1 MTRTLHGSRAARWK
15 EAGRIAFLT
24 ALSLIMFFPIFW
36 MVLSSVKAP
45 SEVINR
51 SVFLPST
58 LYWENYVVA
67 FNAAPFGRYFINSF
81 TMAALTVMAQVIT
94 GSLAGF
100 GFAKMRFR
108 LNKPLFLLFLCSMM
122 IPSEATII
130 SNYLT
135 ISAMGLLDTY
145 LSVIITSFVSVFAVF
160 LFRQFYMSIDNALL
174 EAARIDG
181 AGEMRIYL
189 SIILPLS
196 KSAMATVAII
206 GFIGSW
212 NSYLWPLIIVNSAEL
227 RTVQTGLRTLMLSD
241 FGEDWGAIM
250 AAASMTTLPVVILF
264 ICLQRYFVQ
273 GITRVG
279 LK

>member
-45 SEVINR
+45 SEVIKR
-51 SVFLPST
+51 SVFWPST

-145 LSVIITSFVSVFAVF
+145 LSVIITFFVSVFAVF

-241 FGEDWGAIM
+241 FGEDWGAII
-250 AAASMTTLPVVILF
+250 AAASMNTLPVVILF

>member
-45 SEVINR
+45 SEVIKR
-51 SVFLPST
+51 SVFWPCS

>member
-15 EAGRIAFLT
+15 EAERIAFLT

-45 SEVINR
+45 SEVIKR
-51 SVFLPST
+51 SVFWPST

>member
-1 MTRTLHGSRAARWK
+1 
-15 EAGRIAFLT
+15 
-24 ALSLIMFFPIFW
+24 
-36 MVLSSVKAP
+36 
-45 SEVINR
+45 
-51 SVFLPST
+51 
-58 LYWENYVVA
+58 
-67 FNAAPFGRYFINSF
+67 
-81 TMAALTVMAQVIT
+81 
-94 GSLAGF
+94 
-100 GFAKMRFR
+100 
-108 LNKPLFLLFLCSMM
+108 
-122 IPSEATII
+122 
-130 SNYLT
+130 
-135 ISAMGLLDTY
+135 
-145 LSVIITSFVSVFAVF
+145 
-160 LFRQFYMSIDNALL
+160 MSIDNALL

>member
-45 SEVINR
+45 SAVIKR
-51 SVFLPST
+51 SVFWPCT

>member
-45 SEVINR
+45 SEVIKR
-51 SVFLPST
+51 SVFWPST

-108 LNKPLFLLFLCSMM
+108 LNKPLFLLLLCSMM

>member
-15 EAGRIAFLT
+15 EAERIAFLT

-45 SEVINR
+45 SEVIKR
-51 SVFLPST
+51 SVFWPST

-145 LSVIITSFVSVFAVF
+145 LSVIITSFVSVS
-160 LFRQFYMSIDNALL
+160 RCSC
-174 EAARIDG
+174 
-181 AGEMRIYL
+181 
-189 SIILPLS
+189 S
-196 KSAMATVAII
+196 
-206 GFIGSW
+206 GS
-212 NSYLWPLIIVNSAEL
+212 S
-227 RTVQTGLRTLMLSD
+227 T
-241 FGEDWGAIM
+241 
-250 AAASMTTLPVVILF
+250 
-264 ICLQRYFVQ
+264 
-273 GITRVG
+273 
-279 LK
+279 

>member
-45 SEVINR
+45 SEVIKR
-51 SVFLPST
+51 SVFWPST

>member
-51 SVFLPST
+51 SVFWPST